1 MTPDFVITFAF
12 SCILNEGNGREKHR
26 GKKVRKKGRKGGK
39 KEVGLSEGSREEK
52 KEKRRDVLKKCVH
65 VDELTLVCFF
75 WYQGEC
81 DPGSTLQRAHL
92 NLQKNR
98 I

>member
-1 MTPDFVITFAF
+1 M
-12 SCILNEGNGREKHR
+12 
-26 GKKVRKKGRKGGK
+26 
-39 KEVGLSEGSREEK
+39 GLSEGSREEK

-65 VDELTLVCFF
+65 IDELTLVCFF
-75 WYQGEC
+75 GTKEKC
-81 DPGSTLQRAHL
+81 DPGGTLQRAHL